1 MEIKSNNVLI
11 GIATLAALLGIF
23 LFSLWLSRV
32 QLDRQYAYYK
42 IVFQGSVSGLSKS
55 GQVQFNGLPVGRV
68 IDLSLAENDPSK
80 VIALIQVDARTPV
93 KEDSIA
99 QLEASGITGVAVI
112 QLTGG
117 SPGSKLL
124 REASNATYPMLRGAP
139 STFQELAEAAP
150 QTLQN
155 ANKLIGDLN
164 QVIQANQQSIA
175 NTLANLDKLSAA
187 LAGGSGEM
195 RQAINDLSETSKHL
209 RKMSESADDLVR
221 NDGKR
226 LINDV
231 QKTSASYRQLAEDL
245 DHMVRTNGPAIDRL
259 ANNGLDQLPQMIR
272 EMRSLIGSLDRVVA
286 RAQDDPARFVIGN
299 NVQEVPA
306 P

>member
-11 GIATLAALLGIF
+11 GIATLVALFGIF

-80 VIALIQVDARTPV
+80 VIAIIQVDARTPV

-124 REASNATYPMLRGAP
+124 RDVSNATYPMLRGAP
-139 STFQELAEAAP
+139 STLQELAEAAP

-155 ANKLIGDLN
+155 ANKLISDLN
-164 QVIQANQQSIA
+164 KVVQANQKSIT

-195 RQAINDLSETSKHL
+195 RQAIKDLSETSKHL
-209 RKMSESADDLVR
+209 RTMSVSADDLVR

-226 LINDV
+226 LINDA
-231 QKTSASYRQLAEDL
+231 QKTSAAYRQLAENL
-245 DHMVRTNGPAIDRL
+245 DHLVKTNGPAIDRF
-259 ANNGLDQLPQMIR
+259 ANSGLDQLPQMIR
-272 EMRSLIGSLDRVVA
+272 EMRSLVGSLDRIVA

-299 NVQEVPA
+299 NVQEVQA

>member
-11 GIATLAALLGIF
+11 GIATLAALLSIF

-80 VIALIQVDARTPV
+80 VIALVQVDARTPV

-117 SPGSKLL
+117 SPGSRLL
-124 REASNATYPMLRGAP
+124 RDVSNATYPMLRGAP

-155 ANKLIGDLN
+155 ANKLIADLN
-164 QVIQANQQSIA
+164 KVIQANQQSIA

-209 RKMSESADDLVR
+209 RQMSKSADDLVR

-226 LINDV
+226 LINDA
-231 QKTSASYRQLAEDL
+231 QKTSASYRQLADDL
-245 DHMVRTNGPAIDRL
+245 DHLVKTNGPAINRL
-259 ANNGLDQLPQMIR
+259 TNNGLDQLPQMIH
-272 EMRSLIGSLDRVVA
+272 EMRSLVGSLDRIVA

>member
-11 GIATLAALLGIF
+11 GIATLAALLSIF

-68 IDLSLAENDPSK
+68 IDLSLADNDPSK

-117 SPGSKLL
+117 SPGTKLL
-124 REASNATYPMLRGAP
+124 RDASNATYPMLRGAP

-155 ANKLIGDLN
+155 ANKLIADLN
-164 QVIQANQQSIA
+164 NVIQANQQSIA

-209 RKMSESADDLVR
+209 RQMSKSADDLVR

-226 LINDV
+226 LVNDA
-231 QKTSASYRQLAEDL
+231 QKTSASYRRLADDL
-245 DHMVRTNGPAIDRL
+245 DHLVRTNGPAINRL
-259 ANNGLDQLPQMIR
+259 ANNGLDQLPQMIH
-272 EMRSLIGSLDRVVA
+272 EMRSLVGSLDRIVA

>member
-11 GIATLAALLGIF
+11 GIATLVALLGIF

-68 IDLSLAENDPSK
+68 MDLSLAENDPSK
-80 VIALIQVDARTPV
+80 VIAMIQVDARTPV

-124 REASNATYPMLRGAP
+124 REVSKDSYPLIRGTP
-139 STFQELAEAAP
+139 STLQELAETAP
-150 QTLQN
+150 KTLQN
-155 ANKLIGDLN
+155 ANRLISELSK
-164 QVIQANQQSIA
+164 VVQANQDSITH
-175 NTLANLDKLSAA
+175 TLVNIDKLSTA
-187 LAGGSGEM
+187 LAGSSDQM
-195 RQAINDLSETSKHL
+195 AQAIKDLSETSRHL
-209 RKMSESADDLVR
+209 NKMSRSADDLVQ
-221 NDGKR
+221 NDAR
-226 LINDV
+226 AFINDANR
-231 QKTSASYRQLAEDL
+231 TSQSYRQLADDL
-245 DHMVRTNGPAIDRL
+245 DDLIKTNGPAINRL
-259 ANNGLDQLPQMIR
+259 ANDGLDQLPQLIR
-272 EMRSLIGSLDRVVA
+272 EMRSLVTSLDRMAA
-286 RAQDDPARFVIGN
+286 RAQDDPARYIIGK
-299 NVQEVPA
+299 NVPEVKA

>member
-11 GIATLAALLGIF
+11 GIATLVALLGIF

-68 IDLSLAENDPSK
+68 MDLALAENDPSK

-124 REASNATYPMLRGAP
+124 REVSTDSYPLIRGAP
-139 STFQELAEAAP
+139 STLQELAEAAP
-150 QTLQN
+150 ETLQN
-155 ANKLIGDLN
+155 ANKLISDLGK
-164 QVIQANQQSIA
+164 VVQANQESITH
-175 NTLANLDKLSAA
+175 TLANIDKLSTA
-187 LAGGSGEM
+187 LAGSSDQIT
-195 RQAINDLSETSKHL
+195 QAIKDLSETSRHL
-209 RKMSESADDLVR
+209 NQMSRSADSLVQ
-221 NDGKR
+221 NDAR
-226 LINDV
+226 AFINDAN
-231 QKTSASYRQLAEDL
+231 KTSQSYRQLADDIDNL
-245 DHMVRTNGPAIDRL
+245 IKTNGPAINRL
-259 ANNGLDQLPQMIR
+259 ANDGLDQLPQLIR
-272 EMRSLIGSLDRVVA
+272 EMRSLVTSLDRMAA
-286 RAQDDPARFVIGN
+286 RAQDDPARYIIGK
-299 NVQEVPA
+299 NVPEVKA

>member
-11 GIATLAALLGIF
+11 GIVTLAALLGIF

-124 REASNATYPMLRGAP
+124 RDVSDATYPMLRGAP
-139 STFQELAEAAP
+139 STLQELAEAVP
-150 QTLQN
+150 KTLQN

-164 QVIQANQQSIA
+164 KVIQTNQQSIA

-187 LAGGSGEM
+187 LAGGSDEM

-226 LINDV
+226 LINDA
-231 QKTSASYRQLAEDL
+231 QKTSASYRQLADDL
-245 DHMVRTNGPAIDRL
+245 DHIVKTNGPVIDRF

-299 NVQEVPA
+299 NVQEVQA